1 MQEQSSATPAQSP
14 EEHRELRPCRS
25 CRATGW
31 VMLDAEYDPTSGEL
45 TEERAPCFICKGAG
59 KIRAIVYGSDR

>member
-1 MQEQSSATPAQSP
+1 
-14 EEHRELRPCRS
+14 L

-31 VMLDAEYDPTSGEL
+31 VMLDAEYDLTSGEL

-59 KIRAIVYGSDR
+59 KIRAVAYRSER

>member
-1 MQEQSSATPAQSP
+1 MHRHSSATPAQSP
-14 EEHRELRPCRS
+14 EEQRELRLCKS

-45 TEERAPCFICKGAG
+45 TEERAPCFICKGTG
-59 KIRAIVYGSDR
+59 KIRAVVYGSDR